1 MVSPYEELSQIYDEG
16 WGFFAES
23 YFRLVKELFRE
34 SFFRHRRILDVAC
47 GTGIL
52 ALKLAQQGFS
62 VVGLDSSPQMIA
74 LAQAK
79 VKPGLSLF
87 FEVQDMKELNVKEP
101 FDLIFCTFDSINYL
115 LSESDVAHF
124 LVRVNSALK
133 LSGFFMFDS
142 VTEVLCE
149 KHYRERSRRV
159 GGVKFF
165 EKSVYYPRRKTAITT
180 FQFEDG
186 SEEIHLQRPYG
197 LKELTPLL
205 HNNGFVI
212 CDKFSSPEGESYRP
226 GSERL
231 VCITRKK
238 GYLY

>member
-1 MVSPYEELSQIYDEG
+1 MVSPYEELSQIYDKG

-101 FDLIFCTFDSINYL
+101 FDLVFCTFDSINYI
-115 LSESDVAHF
+115 LSESDIAYF
-124 LVRVNSALK
+124 LASVNSALK
-133 LSGFFMFDS
+133 SSGFFMFDS
-142 VTEVLCE
+142 VTEVLCN
-149 KHYRERSRRV
+149 KHYGERSRKV
-159 GGVKFF
+159 GGVKFL
-165 EKSVYYPRRKTAITT
+165 ERSSYYPRRKIAITT

-186 SEEIHLQRPYG
+186 SEEIHLQKPYG
-197 LKELTPLL
+197 LRELAPLL
-205 HNNGFVI
+205 RNTGFII
-212 CDKFSSPEGESYRP
+212 CDKFSSPEGELYRP

-231 VCITRKK
+231 VCITRKR
-238 GYLY
+238 GGL